1 MSLIRNIIIRSN
13 GVLLHHHPKPGS
25 QFLLQSTHFST
36 QSQQQQRLNQKE
48 SKFSSSLE
56 SSACHCHHNYVSST
70 SMLCRSHGVGI
81 SKWGAFGSAFT
92 SRSMATDA
100 RPKEPVFA
108 STNEIA
114 PPRIKF
120 KRLDKTAR
128 HIMQIIDKEQVQ
140 AVKEHRDFPD
150 IQPGD
155 TVQLKVEVP
164 ENKRRVSTLKG
175 TVIARRNA
183 GLHSTFRIRRM
194 VAGVGLESVFPLY
207 SPNIKEMKVL
217 NKNKARRAK
226 LYYLRDRKNALKK
239 Q

>member
-1 MSLIRNIIIRSN
+1 MQSFYKGLRCHLTSSN
-13 GVLLHHHPKPGS
+13 VSKISGLRGFIASVGS
-25 QFLLQSTHFST
+25 PLKSET
-36 QSQQQQRLNQKE
+36 KC
-48 SKFSSSLE
+48 SSPLE
-56 SSACHCHHNYVSST
+56 SSAYHRRSCASST
-70 SMLCRSHGVGI
+70 CRIHGVGI
-81 SKWGAFGSAFT
+81 SKWGAFGPAFT
-92 SRSMATDA
+92 TRSMTTDA
-100 RPKEPVFA
+100 HPREP
-108 STNEIA
+108 
-114 PPRIKF
+114 
-120 KRLDKTAR
+120 
-128 HIMQIIDKEQVQ
+128 IIDKEQVQ

-164 ENKRRVSTLKG
+164 DNKRRVQTLKG

-194 VAGVGLESVFPLY
+194 LAGVGVESVYPLY

>member
-1 MSLIRNIIIRSN
+1 MLSLYKGLRCHLTSSN
-13 GVLLHHHPKPGS
+13 VSKISGVRGFIACVGS
-25 QFLLQSTHFST
+25 P
-36 QSQQQQRLNQKE
+36 LNSE
-48 SKFSSSLE
+48 TKFSSPLE
-56 SSACHCHHNYVSST
+56 SSACHCHSYASRT
-70 SMLCRSHGVGI
+70 SMLCRRDGAGI
-81 SKWGAFGSAFT
+81 SKWGVFGPAFT
-92 SRSMATDA
+92 TRSMATDA
-100 RPKEPVFA
+100 HPREPVSG
-108 STNEIA
+108 STNDIA

-194 VAGVGLESVFPLY
+194 VAGVGLESVYPLY

>member
-1 MSLIRNIIIRSN
+1 MLSLYKGLRGHLTSSTASKISGLRGFIAC
-13 GVLLHHHPKPGS
+13 VGS
-25 QFLLQSTHFST
+25 PSKAET
-36 QSQQQQRLNQKE
+36 
-48 SKFSSSLE
+48 KFSSPLE
-56 SSACHCHHNYVSST
+56 SPACHCHSCASST
-70 SMLCRSHGVGI
+70 SMLCRSHGPGI
-81 SKWGAFGSAFT
+81 SKWGAFGPAFT
-92 SRSMATDA
+92 TRSMTTDA
-100 RPKEPVFA
+100 RPKEPVSA
-108 STNEIA
+108 STIDIN

-155 TVQLKVEVP
+155 TIQLKVEVP

-183 GLHSTFRIRRM
+183 GLHSSFRIRRM
-194 VAGVGLESVFPLY
+194 VAGIGVESVYPLY

-217 NKNKARRAK
+217 NKNRHRRAK
-226 LYYLRDRKNALKK
+226 LYFLRDRKNALKK

>member
-1 MSLIRNIIIRSN
+1 MQSFYKGLRCHLTSSN
-13 GVLLHHHPKPGS
+13 VSKISGLRGFIASVGS
-25 QFLLQSTHFST
+25 PLKSET
-36 QSQQQQRLNQKE
+36 KC
-48 SKFSSSLE
+48 SSPLE
-56 SSACHCHHNYVSST
+56 SSAYHRRSCASST
-70 SMLCRSHGVGI
+70 CRIHGVGI
-81 SKWGAFGSAFT
+81 SKWGAFGPAFT
-92 SRSMATDA
+92 TRSMTTDA
-100 RPKEPVFA
+100 HPREPVSG
-108 STNEIA
+108 STNDIA
-114 PPRIKF
+114 PPHIKF

-164 ENKRRVSTLKG
+164 DNKRRVQTLKG

-194 VAGVGLESVFPLY
+194 LAGVGVESVYPLY